1 MAIGAGPAGSPVT
14 EAANPS
20 PTLRVLVLAPTR
32 RAASETFV
40 RANLRR
46 LPCKIVAYF
55 GDERP
60 LLAPL
65 RLSYGL
71 AILCSKALTRL
82 GALRLATLPSS
93 LVAWGLIRRHRPDVL
108 MVEFG
113 FHAVRVMEAAAWS
126 GVPLVV
132 HFRGS
137 DASAQGRIGVLRER
151 YQRLMK
157 LVAGVIV
164 KSQPMRAALLGLG
177 APADHLIVSPSGA
190 DEQLFGAAGS
200 PKNAPPIFVAVGRF
214 VAKKG
219 PLLTIEAFGRM
230 LQDLPDPLGRQA
242 RLVMVG
248 EGPLWGEAKDLIASL
263 GLKAAVSL
271 EGVRSHKDVAQLL
284 RGARAFVQHS
294 LVAADGDSEGSPVAV
309 MEAQLSGLPVVA
321 TRHGGIP
328 EVVVEGATGFLVE
341 EGDIAEMAK
350 AMGRLALDS
359 ALAGRLGAAARIRA
373 KGQFTVQHH
382 LAQVGT
388 LLAQVVWER
397 RDRSPGG

>member
-1 MAIGAGPAGSPVT
+1 VT
-14 EAANPS
+14 DRANPS
-20 PTLRVLVLAPTR
+20 PTLLRVLVLAPTR

-46 LPCKIVAYF
+46 LPFDTVAYF

-60 LLAPL
+60 LWAPL

-71 AILCSKALTRL
+71 AIFCSKVLTRL
-82 GALRLATLPSS
+82 GALRLATLPPS
-93 LVAWGLIRRHRPDVL
+93 LVAWGLIRHHRPDVL

-137 DASAQGRIGVLRER
+137 DASAHRRIGVLQER
-151 YQRLMK
+151 YRRLMA

-164 KSQPMRAALLGLG
+164 KSQPMRSALLALG
-177 APADHLIVSPSGA
+177 APGEHLIVSPSGA
-190 DEQLFGAAGS
+190 DEQLFGNGACPAS
-200 PKNAPPIFVAVGRF
+200 APPVFVAVGRF

-230 LQDLPDPLGRQA
+230 LHDLPDLLRCQA

-248 EGPLWGEAKDLIASL
+248 EGPLLGEATELVAALDLAR
-263 GLKAAVSL
+263 AVTL
-271 EGVRSHKDVAQLL
+271 AGVCSHQEVAQLL
-284 RGARAFVQHS
+284 VGARGFVQHS
-294 LVAADGDSEGSPVAV
+294 LVAPDGDSEGSPVSV

-341 EGDIAEMAK
+341 EGDVEGMAK
-350 AMGRLALDS
+350 AMARLALDPV
-359 ALAGRLGAAARIRA
+359 LAERLGAAARTRA
-373 KGQFTVQHH
+373 LGQFTVQHH
-382 LAQVGT
+382 LE
-388 LLAQVVWER
+388 QVVGLLEQVVKER
-397 RDRSPGG
+397 RHRERWHQKSWP